1 MSLDQCRTIDRSK
14 TVRQRSKTLNQREQR
29 ERNCKQEAVRTRSQ
43 SNVKRRKKNP
53 DVTVNTFN
61 NSCMT
66 CKTELISKKWDRG
79 RNRGLRRPCKGHFA
93 PVGEGPTN
101 KIGDIGATQL
111 HFNANVALS
120 ECLLLVPFNIIQMLL
135 VRSGIETIPGPTNQ
149 ERIPNIRAKKHTFS
163 SHQVEIQ
170 SSIPKNDW

>member
-1 MSLDQCRTIDRSK
+1 MAKPVRFKKRFMSLDQCRTIDRSK

-61 NSCMT
+61 NSCIT

-120 ECLLLVPFNIIQMLL
+120 ECLLMVQALQHC
-135 VRSGIETIPGPTNQ
+135 
-149 ERIPNIRAKKHTFS
+149 PNASCEIRH
-163 SHQVEIQ
+163 
-170 SSIPKNDW
+170 